1 LQDENTLYI
10 LCAFGD
16 SMKVGLPNRL
26 GTVNLNFSKNLSVDY
41 LWTIALSAVDEPDLE
56 AMFLV

>member
-1 LQDENTLYI
+1 
-10 LCAFGD
+10 
-16 SMKVGLPNRL
+16 MKVGLPNHP